1 MLSIAPMN
9 LARAQ
14 YHEHALVRGLDDY
27 YSEWG
32 ERPGSWWGAGAELLG
47 LEGPAEPGSIVSL
60 IEGRDPNTG
69 FALRRPQADRLVR
82 RRAFDPESGEVVER
96 LVELKRVGGWDFVF
110 SAPKN
115 ISLALAFGD
124 QETRRE
130 MLAAYRAG
138 VAAALQLLE
147 DEAIRVRV
155 GHNGIER
162 HSTHGLVGVVIEH
175 AWARTVSEDAAPN
188 PQLHTHVVVG
198 NMAKSAED
206 ECE

>member
-1 MLSIAPMN
+1 MRVVIDGCG
-9 LARAQ
+9 
-14 YHEHALVRGLDDY
+14 V
-27 YSEWG
+27 
-32 ERPGSWWGAGAELLG
+32 GA
-47 LEGPAEPGSIVSL
+47 
-60 IEGRDPNTG
+60 
-69 FALRRPQADRLVR
+69 
-82 RRAFDPESGEVVER
+82 
-96 LVELKRVGGWDFVF
+96 
-110 SAPKN
+110 
-115 ISLALAFGD
+115 
-124 QETRRE
+124 RRE
-130 MLAAYRAG
+130 ARPASPYRAG

-206 ECE
+206 EGE

>member
-14 YHEHALVRGLDDY
+14 YHEHALGRGLDDY

-32 ERPGSWWGAGAELLG
+32 KRPGSWWGAGAELLG
-47 LEGPAEPGSIVSL
+47 LEGPAEAGSIVSL

-69 FALRRPQADRLVR
+69 LALRRPQADRLVR

-96 LVELKRVGGWDFVF
+96 LVELKRVGGWDFAV

-115 ISLALAFGD
+115 LALAFGD

-130 MLAAYRAG
+130 VLAAHRAG

-147 DEAIRVRV
+147 VEAIRVRV